1 MMNTEVKYTEIELSK
16 LVSYS
21 AQPHQTCEGA
31 RLEQLKNSIERTGLQ
46 SPIIVRP
53 TEDGNYEILSGHNRV
68 KAFRELGRDT
78 IPADVREN
86 LSDEQAEEIFF
97 DTNLN
102 QQAFSDWKYEQKF
115 QAIRYID
122 KLVKEN
128 SQQGKRTDLAALS
141 PDSNEDGTCVQSGH
155 KSRRGKRNPTTRDKM
170 ANRLGISTAT
180 FSKFRSILKL
190 SDGIVDQMI
199 SLLDRKL
206 ISFEV
211 AYRLS
216 LINSSN
222 IKIVLKFAE
231 KYPDDK
237 IDLDK
242 LKALPTEKELANA
255 GKVASIS
262 DALCA
267 GIFVS
272 RKTKEPSDFYIS

>member
-1 MMNTEVKYTEIELSK
+1 MNTEVKYTEIELSK

-31 RLEQLKNSIERTGLQ
+31 RLEQLKSSIERTGLQ

-68 KAFRELGRDT
+68 KAFRELGMDT
-78 IPADVREN
+78 IPADVRDN

-128 SQQGKRTDLAALS
+128 SQQGKRTDLAAPP
-141 PDSNEDGTCVQSGH
+141 PDSNEDGTSVQPGH
-155 KSRRGKRNPTTRDKM
+155 KSGRSKRNPTTRDKM
-170 ANRLGISTAT
+170 VNRLGISTAT

-190 SDGIVDQMI
+190 SDEIVVQMI
-199 SLLDRKL
+199 PLLDRKL

-231 KYPDDK
+231 KYPNDK

-242 LKALPTEKELANA
+242 LKALPTEKELANT
-255 GKVASIS
+255 GNVAIIS

-272 RKTKEPSDFYIS
+272 RKTKEPSDFYIT

>member
-1 MMNTEVKYTEIELSK
+1 MNTEVKYTEIELSK

-31 RLEQLKNSIERTGLQ
+31 RLEQLKSSIERTGLQ

-78 IPADVREN
+78 IPADVRDN

-128 SQQGKRTDLAALS
+128 SQQGKRTDLAALP
-141 PDSNEDGTCVQSGH
+141 PDSNEDGTSVQPGH
-155 KSRRGKRNPTTRDKM
+155 KYGRRKRNPTTRDKM

-190 SDGIVDQMI
+190 SDEIVDQMI
-199 SLLDRKL
+199 SLLDGKI

-222 IKIVLKFAE
+222 IKIILKFAE

-242 LKALPTEKELANA
+242 LKTIPTEKELANT
-255 GKVASIS
+255 GNVAITS